1 MKRAISLIWAAFGLA
16 GFGLGAVG
24 CASEKVSMAPVM
36 ESGQARYTASR
47 AKSTIQ
53 CAGQPI
59 VLSGDRNLLRLTG
72 DCRDVT
78 VAGRRNDVHVDIEP
92 GGTIEITG
100 ARNDV
105 TWRQTGP
112 GPAPNLKPTGPNNA
126 FHRDAAS

>member
-1 MKRAISLIWAAFGLA
+1 VKRVVSLLPAVLGLVAA
-16 GFGLGAVG
+16 GLGAAG

-36 ESGQARYTASR
+36 EGGQARYAASR